1 MELNNLKAKIFEL
14 LHFNRKAE
22 EDSKWFTSI
31 ETELVKLKVDMNDLR
46 GGMILS
52 LDLLRGMGPD
62 KLVMMP
68 SVDEDALKT
77 ARLLQM

>member
-1 MELNNLKAKIFEL
+1 
-14 LHFNRKAE
+14 
-22 EDSKWFTSI
+22 
-31 ETELVKLKVDMNDLR
+31 MNDLR
-46 GGMILS
+46 GDMISS